1 MSKTTKHVV
10 YGAVLV
16 AMAVVLTI
24 FVRFPIFP
32 AAPFL
37 EYDMGDVPL
46 FFGAILLGPWT
57 GLIITLAACIIQ
69 GLTVSA
75 GSGFLGI
82 LMHFIATGSF
92 VLCAGLIARK
102 KKNQRLLPALS
113 FGAVTQVLLM
123 IPLNLIIT
131 PAFFV
136 EGNVFASVAENARFC
151 LSVFTAFPR
160 GFLGIAAGAVA
171 AAAFMTAFV
180 MCIVYTDDNGRGKQ
194 KRGLNITAKGTLFGI
209 LAGVIYGALALLVM
223 NLLFGN
229 PVAPEGVEGVVGM
242 MYSVIVPFNAIKA
255 GGNALI
261 AMVLYYILGHRIV
274 I

>member
-1 MSKTTKHVV
+1 MSKTTKHIV

-82 LMHFIATGSF
+82 LMHFIATGAF
-92 VLCAGLIARK
+92 VLCAGLIAK
-102 KKNQRLLPALS
+102 EKKNKRLRPALS
-113 FGAVTQVLLM
+113 FGAITQVLLM

-136 EGNVFASVAENARFC
+136 EDSIFASVAENARFC
-151 LSVFTAFPR
+151 LSVFTAFPH

-171 AAAFMTAFV
+171 AVMTAFV
-180 MCIVYTDDNGRGKQ
+180 MCLVYTDDRERGKRR
-194 KRGLNITAKGTLFGI
+194 RGLNITAKGTLFGI

>member
-1 MSKTTKHVV
+1 MSKTTKHIV

-82 LMHFIATGSF
+82 LMHFVATGSF
-92 VLCAGLIARK
+92 VLCAGLIAKK

-151 LSVFTAFPR
+151 LSVFTAFPH

-180 MCIVYTDDNGRGKQ
+180 MCLVYTDDRERGKR